1 MLECI
6 PTADMTADIMT
17 KALDR
22 VKHIKFSI
30 SLSFSPPTGL
40 RGGVEGVIPVEG
52 NRANVATTAELYA
65 APAAEH
71 STECCTN
78 KNKNAPEEWCIHAK
92 RIKS

>member
-1 MLECI
+1 MNS
-6 PTADMTADIMT
+6 DIFWGGG
-17 KALDR
+17 
-22 VKHIKFSI
+22 VYC
-30 SLSFSPPTGL
+30 GL
-40 RGGVEGVIPVEG
+40 VWCGVVCGVEGVIPVEG